1 MALVGGDHQGQ
12 FAPSVCFG
20 ARMLLWDS
28 FLSKDT
34 VGQGLKPGNAQ
45 SHIDLHFFPLYFW
58 PEEIPEG
65 WGELPPSIWGA

>member
-1 MALVGGDHQGQ
+1 MAVALVGGDHCSQ

-20 ARMLLWDS
+20 VRMLLWDS

-45 SHIDLHFFPLYFW
+45 SDAELFFFSYSFGQKKSLKD
-58 PEEIPEG
+58 G
-65 WGELPPSIWGA
+65 GS